1 MCVCAVLFCEC
12 ALCNLFDVCVHF
24 CCVHDFFVV
33 YAFVLCVQ
41 NILKIN
47 IFLLQQTTTQYCICF
62 VMSCGDSIEKQL
74 NESFYFNY
82 LCFNNY

>member
-33 YAFVLCVQ
+33 YAFVLCVVCAKLKYILFKQ
-41 NILKIN
+41 TICYVMWGLDRNI
-47 IFLLQQTTTQYCICF
+47 
-62 VMSCGDSIEKQL
+62 IE
-74 NESFYFNY
+74 
-82 LCFNNY
+82 